1 MFARALPTGKPSND
15 ENTQPAFNPCND
27 LWNFRR
33 SIVRAVFLGIREV
46 HLMPAR
52 VRAALSLLLVLVL
65 AAACAPAA
73 SPTPAPL
80 SSTPSLPPNTPQPG
94 EPTWTPSPVPFNP
107 TATINFEAPN
117 PVQISELQ
125 HVQLENHMV
134 AAAKFQNTLEDAAL
148 RDVQYEVLVLDAN
161 GSRLAQEFGAI
172 PWLLPRQTS
181 ALVREFDL
189 LAGAQA
195 ASVELRFTGG
205 APDPKLKLRQPFTLA
220 DPAFIVD
227 EASAQLTG
235 WLSNADELTYTEVS
249 INAIA
254 YNAKGEIVG
263 GGSGFM
269 EFVPPEDTIGVSVPA
284 TVTEAPTRVEIY
296 PSLSAYSASLPGG
309 RWWDNIKVEDW
320 SFVTTSSGE
329 LAGGAVLTN
338 ITDRVLTGTFY
349 ILTVSDE
356 QGRVCLVAK
365 DFINMILP
373 GETLNFSPGVLRF
386 PKTVSPSK
394 VDLLIVP
401 GEFGEYALAYNP
413 LSTSQALLDTQGESP
428 LVRVNV
434 LNNLNAGISTVLVN
448 VLLKDPRGKIVG
460 GGQILTEHVPPNGSL
475 RIAVPV
481 AFLGDPETLTVTTSA
496 TLPVSA
502 IIGQ

>member
-1 MFARALPTGKPSND
+1 MPT
-15 ENTQPAFNPCND
+15 
-27 LWNFRR
+27 
-33 SIVRAVFLGIREV
+33 
-46 HLMPAR
+46 
-52 VRAALSLLLVLVL
+52 RAALSLLLIL
-65 AAACAPAA
+65 ALFAACAPSA
-73 SPTPAPL
+73 SPTPSPFTP
-80 SSTPSLPPNTPQPG
+80 TPSLAPSTPQPG
-94 EPTWTPSPVPFNP
+94 EPTWTPSPIPFNP

-125 HVQLENHMV
+125 HVQLENRLV
-134 AAAKFQNTLEDAAL
+134 VAAKFQNTLQDAVL

-181 ALVREFDL
+181 ALVRAFDL
-189 LAGAQA
+189 LAGAEA

-205 APDPKLKLRQPFTLA
+205 APDANLKLQQPFTIA

-227 EASAQLTG
+227 ETSAQLTG
-235 WLSNADELTYTEVS
+235 WLSNADEVTYTEVS

-263 GGSGFM
+263 GGNGYM
-269 EFVPPEDTIGVSVPA
+269 EFVPSKDTIGVSVPA

-309 RWWDNIKVEDW
+309 KWWNNIKVEDW
-320 SFVTTSSGE
+320 SFVTTSDGQ

-349 ILTVSDE
+349 ILTVSDA

-373 GETLNFSPGVLRF
+373 GETLNFSPGVLQL
-386 PKTVSPSK
+386 PQTVAASK

-413 LSTSQALLDTQGESP
+413 LSTSQPLLDTEGGSP

-434 LNNLNAGISTVLVN
+434 LNNLNAGISTVLVS
-448 VLLKDPRGKIVG
+448 VLIKDPQGKIVG
-460 GGQILTEHVPPNGSL
+460 GGQILTERVPPNGSL
-475 RIAVPV
+475 RVAVPV

-496 TLPVSA
+496 SLPASA

>member
-1 MFARALPTGKPSND
+1 MRIKRQAVVSLILVIAL
-15 ENTQPAFNPCND
+15 C
-27 LWNFRR
+27 
-33 SIVRAVFLGIREV
+33 
-46 HLMPAR
+46 
-52 VRAALSLLLVLVL
+52 
-65 AAACAPAA
+65 AACAPVA
-73 SPTPAPL
+73 SPTPSPFTP
-80 SSTPSLPPNTPQPG
+80 TPSLAPNTPQPG

-107 TATINFEAPN
+107 TATINFESPN

-125 HVQLENHMV
+125 QVQLESRLV
-134 AAAKFQNTLEDAAL
+134 VAAKFQNSLQDAVL

-189 LAGAQA
+189 LTGAQA

-205 APDPKLKLRQPFTLA
+205 APDEKLKLQQPFTVA
-220 DPAFIVD
+220 APAFIVD

-235 WLSNADELTYTEVS
+235 WLSNADEITYTEVS

-254 YNAKGEIVG
+254 YNGRGEIVG
-263 GGSGFM
+263 GGSGYV

-284 TVTEAPTRVEIY
+284 TVTEAPARVEIY

-309 RWWDNIKVEDW
+309 KWWDNIKVEDW

-349 ILTVSDE
+349 ILTVSDD

-373 GETLNFSPGVLRF
+373 GETLNFSPGLLRL
-386 PKTVSPSK
+386 PKTVAASK
-394 VDLLIVP
+394 VDLFIVP

-413 LSTSQALLDTQGESP
+413 LSTSQPLLDVEGESP

-434 LNNLNAGISTVLVN
+434 LNNLNAGISTVLVS
-448 VLLKDPRGKIVG
+448 VLIKDPQGKIVG
-460 GGQILTEHVPPNGSL
+460 GGQILTDRVPPNGSL
-475 RIAVPV
+475 RVAVPV

-496 TLPVSA
+496 SLPASA
-502 IIGQ
+502 TIGQ

>member
-1 MFARALPTGKPSND
+1 MMR
-15 ENTQPAFNPCND
+15 
-27 LWNFRR
+27 
-33 SIVRAVFLGIREV
+33 RAV
-46 HLMPAR
+46 
-52 VRAALSLLLVLVL
+52 LSLLLILTL
-65 AAACAPAA
+65 CAACAPKITPAA
-73 SPTPAPL
+73 PTP
-80 SSTPSLPPNTPQPG
+80 TPSLAPNTPQPG

-107 TATINFEAPN
+107 TATINFETPN

-125 HVQLENHMV
+125 QVQLDNQLV
-134 AAAKFQNTLEDAAL
+134 VAAKFQNRLEKAAL
-148 RDVQYEVLVLDAN
+148 RDVQYELLVLDAN
-161 GSRLAQEFGAI
+161 GSRLGQEFGAI

-189 LAGAQA
+189 LPGAEA

-205 APDPKLKLRQPFTLA
+205 TPDAKLKLQQPFSITS
-220 DPAFIVD
+220 PAFLVD

-235 WLSNADELTYTEVS
+235 WLKNADDVTYTEVS
-249 INAIA
+249 INAVA

-263 GGSGFM
+263 GGSGFI
-269 EFVPPEDTIGVSVPA
+269 EFVPPKDTVGVSVPA
-284 TVTEAPTRVEIY
+284 VVKEAPARVEIY
-296 PSLSAYSASLPGG
+296 PALSAYSASLEGG
-309 RWWDNIKVEDW
+309 KWWNNIKVENW
-320 SFVTTSSGE
+320 GFVTTSSGQ

-338 ITDRVLTGTFY
+338 ITDRVLTGTYY
-349 ILTVSDE
+349 ILTVSDN

-373 GETLNFSPGVLRF
+373 GETLNFSPGLLRL
-386 PKTVSPSK
+386 PKTVVPSQ

-413 LSTSQALLDTQGESP
+413 LSTTQPLLDLEGESP

-434 LNNLNAGISTVLVN
+434 LNNLNAGISTVLVT
-448 VLLKDPRGKIVG
+448 VVIKDQQGKIVG
-460 GGQILTEHVPPNGSL
+460 GGQILTDRVPPNGSL
-475 RIAVPV
+475 SATVPV
-481 AFLGDPETLTVTTSA
+481 AFLGDPETFTIYASA

>member
-1 MFARALPTGKPSND
+1 MGIKRQAVVSLILVIAL
-15 ENTQPAFNPCND
+15 C
-27 LWNFRR
+27 
-33 SIVRAVFLGIREV
+33 
-46 HLMPAR
+46 
-52 VRAALSLLLVLVL
+52 
-65 AAACAPAA
+65 AACAPVA
-73 SPTPAPL
+73 SPTPSPFTP
-80 SSTPSLPPNTPQPG
+80 TPSLAPNTPQPG

-107 TATINFEAPN
+107 TATINFESPN

-125 HVQLENHMV
+125 QVHLESRLV
-134 AAAKFQNTLEDAAL
+134 VAAKFQNSLQDAVL

-189 LAGAQA
+189 LTGAQA

-205 APDPKLKLRQPFTLA
+205 APDEKLKLQQPFTVA
-220 DPAFIVD
+220 APAFIVD

-235 WLSNADELTYTEVS
+235 WLSNADEITYTEVS

-254 YNAKGEIVG
+254 YNARGEIVG
-263 GGSGFM
+263 GGSGYV

-284 TVTEAPTRVEIY
+284 TVTEAPARVEIY

-309 RWWDNIKVEDW
+309 KWWDNIKVEDW
-320 SFVTTSSGE
+320 SFVTTSSGQ

-349 ILTVSDE
+349 ILTVSAD

-373 GETLNFSPGVLRF
+373 GETLNVSPGWLRL
-386 PKTVSPSK
+386 PKTGAASK
-394 VDLLIVP
+394 VDLFIVP

-413 LSTSQALLDTQGESP
+413 LSTSQPLLDVEGESP

-434 LNNLNAGISTVLVN
+434 LNNLNAGISTVLVS
-448 VLLKDPRGKIVG
+448 VLIKDPQGNIVG
-460 GGQILTEHVPPNGSL
+460 GGQILTDRVPPNGSL
-475 RIAVPV
+475 RVAVPV

-496 TLPVSA
+496 SLPASA
-502 IIGQ
+502 TIGQ

>member
-1 MFARALPTGKPSND
+1 MPT
-15 ENTQPAFNPCND
+15 
-27 LWNFRR
+27 
-33 SIVRAVFLGIREV
+33 
-46 HLMPAR
+46 
-52 VRAALSLLLVLVL
+52 RAALSLLLIL
-65 AAACAPAA
+65 ALFAACAPSA
-73 SPTPAPL
+73 SPTPSPFTP
-80 SSTPSLPPNTPQPG
+80 TPSLAPNTPQPG
-94 EPTWTPSPVPFNP
+94 EPTWTPSPIPFNP

-125 HVQLENHMV
+125 HVQLENRLV
-134 AAAKFQNTLEDAAL
+134 VAAKFQNTLQDAVL

-181 ALVREFDL
+181 ALVRAFDL
-189 LAGAQA
+189 LAGAEA

-205 APDPKLKLRQPFTLA
+205 APDAKLKLQQPFTIA
-220 DPAFIVD
+220 DTAFIVD
-227 EASAQLTG
+227 EASAQLSG
-235 WLSNADELTYTEVS
+235 WLSNADEVTYTEVS

-263 GGSGFM
+263 GGSGYM
-269 EFVPPEDTIGVSVPA
+269 EFVPSKDTLGVSVPA

-309 RWWDNIKVEDW
+309 KWWNNIKVEDW
-320 SFVTTSSGE
+320 SFVTTSSGQ

-349 ILTVSDE
+349 ILTVSDA

-365 DFINMILP
+365 DFINLILP
-373 GETLNFSPGVLRF
+373 GETLNFSPGVLHL
-386 PKTVSPSK
+386 PQTVVPSK

-413 LSTSQALLDTQGESP
+413 LSTSQPLLDTEGESP

-434 LNNLNAGISTVLVN
+434 LNNLNAGISTVLVS
-448 VLLKDPRGKIVG
+448 VLIKDPQGKIVG
-460 GGQILTEHVPPNGSL
+460 GGQILTERVPPNGSL
-475 RIAVPV
+475 RVAVPV

-496 TLPVSA
+496 SLPASA

>member
-1 MFARALPTGKPSND
+1 MHAPT
-15 ENTQPAFNPCND
+15 
-27 LWNFRR
+27 
-33 SIVRAVFLGIREV
+33 
-46 HLMPAR
+46 
-52 VRAALSLLLVLVL
+52 RAALSLLLIL
-65 AAACAPAA
+65 ALCAACLPSA
-73 SPTPAPL
+73 SPTPSPYTP
-80 SSTPSLPPNTPQPG
+80 TPSLAPSTPQPG

-107 TATINFEAPN
+107 TATINFETPN

-125 HVQLENHMV
+125 HVQLENRLV
-134 AAAKFQNTLEDAAL
+134 VAAKFQNTLQDAVL

-181 ALVREFDL
+181 ALVRAFDL
-189 LAGAQA
+189 LAGAEA

-205 APDPKLKLRQPFTLA
+205 APDAKLKLQQPFTIA

-235 WLSNADELTYTEVS
+235 WLSNADEVTYTEVS

-263 GGSGFM
+263 GGSGYM
-269 EFVPPEDTIGVSVPA
+269 EFVPSKDTLGVSVPA

-296 PSLSAYSASLPGG
+296 PSLSAYFASLPGG
-309 RWWDNIKVEDW
+309 KWWNNIKVEDW
-320 SFVTTSSGE
+320 SFVTTSSGQ

-349 ILTVSDE
+349 ILTVSDA

-373 GETLNFSPGVLRF
+373 GETLNFSPGVLQL
-386 PKTVSPSK
+386 PQTVVPSK

-413 LSTSQALLDTQGESP
+413 LSTSQPLLDTEGESP

-434 LNNLNAGISTVLVN
+434 LNNLNAGISTVLVS
-448 VLLKDPRGKIVG
+448 VLIKDPQGKIVG
-460 GGQILTEHVPPNGSL
+460 GGQILTERVPPNGSL
-475 RIAVPV
+475 RVAVPV
-481 AFLGDPETLTVTTSA
+481 AFLGDPESLTVTTSA
-496 TLPVSA
+496 SLPASA